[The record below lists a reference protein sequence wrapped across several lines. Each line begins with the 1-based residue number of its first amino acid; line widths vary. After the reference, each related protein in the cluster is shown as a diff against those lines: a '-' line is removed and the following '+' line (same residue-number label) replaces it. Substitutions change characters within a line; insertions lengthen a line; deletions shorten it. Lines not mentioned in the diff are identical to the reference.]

1 MNETKILESYFN
13 LIDNGI
19 AVDINSLPDGISKD
33 VVYKMTLYKELK
45 NLVKNGGSQE
55 RIDAIKSVLYPPQ
68 EEEDYE
74 A

>member
-1 MNETKILESYFN
+1 MNNTKILESYFN

-19 AVDINSLPDGISKD
+19 VVDIESLPSDISKD

-45 NLVKNGGSQE
+45 HLVATKGSQE
-55 RIDAIKSVLYPPQ
+55 RIDVIKSVLYPPQ
-68 EEEDYE
+68 EEVYYE

>member
-1 MNETKILESYFN
+1 MNKTKILESYFN

-19 AVDINSLPDGISKD
+19 SVDINSLPEGISKD

-45 NLVKNGGSQE
+45 HLVKTGGSQA
-55 RIDAIKSVLYPPQ
+55 RIDEIKLVLHPPQ
-68 EEEDYE
+68 EEERYE

>member
-1 MNETKILESYFN
+1 MNKSKILESYFN

-19 AVDINSLPDGISKD
+19 AVDINSLPDGISKE
-33 VVYKMTLYKELK
+33 VVYKITLYKELK
-45 NLVKNGGSQE
+45 KLVASGTNPERQE
-55 RIDAIKSVLYPPQ
+55 AIRAILNPPQ

>member
-45 NLVKNGGSQE
+45 KLVASGTNPERQE
-55 RIDAIKSVLYPPQ
+55 AIKAVLYPPQ

>member
-1 MNETKILESYFN
+1 MNNTKILESYFN

-19 AVDINSLPDGISKD
+19 VVDINSLPDDISKD

-45 NLVKNGGSQE
+45 YLVATKGSQE
-55 RIDAIKSVLYPPQ
+55 RIDEIKSVLYPPQ
-68 EEEDYE
+68 EEVYYE

>member
-19 AVDINSLPDGISKD
+19 EVDINSLPSCISKD

-45 NLVKNGGSQE
+45 KLVASGSNIE
-55 RIDAIKSVLYPPQ
+55 RQNEIKAILNPP
-68 EEEDYE
+68 EEEDV
-74 A
+74 

>member
-1 MNETKILESYFN
+1 MNKSKILESYFN

-19 AVDINSLPDGISKD
+19 AVDINSLPEGISKD
-33 VVYKMTLYKELK
+33 VVYKTTLYKELK
-45 NLVKNGGSQE
+45 QLVKNNGSQE

-68 EEEDYE
+68 EEEMYE